1 MALLRF
7 FQRLFRRNTPPDAA
21 DILLFGLGNTGGAY
35 ARSRHNT
42 GFRII
47 DAFARRLEERTDGFF
62 ADAGY
67 SKGTLFESH
76 KKVLA
81 VKPHTF
87 MNRSGVAVKRYV
99 EACRCSLSNVLVVV
113 DDYHLPLGSMRIRR
127 NGSDGGHNGLKSII
141 GCIGSEEFP
150 RLRIGIGPLPRG
162 IASIDFV
169 LGAFT
174 DAEEKQLESVIPR
187 AVKACMLF
195 AERGTDAVM
204 NGFNS

>member
-1 MALLRF
+1 MALLRL
-7 FQRLFRRNTPPDAA
+7 FQRLFRINAPPDAG
-21 DILLFGLGNTGGAY
+21 DILFFGLGNTGEAY

-42 GFRII
+42 GFRIA
-47 DAFARRLEERTDGFF
+47 DAFARLLEERTDGSF

-67 SKGTLFESH
+67 SKGTLFESR

-81 VKPHTF
+81 VKPRTF
-87 MNRSGVAVKRYV
+87 MNRSGAAVKRYV
-99 EACRCSLSNVLVVV
+99 EACRCSLSNVLVIV
-113 DDYHLPLGSMRIRR
+113 DDYNLPLGRIRIRR

-141 GCIGSEEFP
+141 GSIGTEEFP

-174 DAEEKQLESVIPR
+174 DAEEKELESVIPR
-187 AVKACMLF
+187 AVSACLLF
-195 AERGTDAVM
+195 AEGGIDAVM
-204 NGFNS
+204 NSFNS